1 MKFLTLVLLFST
13 LNVSANDQVTDH
25 VRNCRLK
32 YLEAFSS
39 IAQTTILRLAELND
53 DQAVVMENYDEL
65 TSTSPEAADLEKAII
80 AHCKNFS
87 VLN

>member
-13 LNVSANDQVTDH
+13 LNLSANDKITDH
-25 VRNCRLK
+25 VRNCRIK

-53 DQAVVMENYDEL
+53 DQAVVMESYDEL
-65 TSTSPEAADLEKAII
+65 TSTSPEAVDLEKAIN